1 MTVTTIY
8 RQWPHTLT
16 KELRPLLLVYFIG
29 CLLLTG
35 LSIVT
40 VIMERIH
47 SELLNILLAFPC
59 RMYQMNHEETGFSM
73 SYMVCMRFT
82 HSEDRLFLLR
92 KSLMYNPIT
101 VLY

>member
-1 MTVTTIY
+1 MKLYSILPDY
-8 RQWPHTLT
+8 
-16 KELRPLLLVYFIG
+16 G
-29 CLLLTG
+29 LLTG